1 MTLQSEALNI
11 RAVRQYFPAFS
22 YEGNKDLIFCE
33 NAGGSFVNKF
43 VLDKHHHYMANTRV
57 QPYGAYSPS
66 REAGAAMDAS
76 YEAFA
81 AMHGVTRDEI
91 MFGPSTSMNSYIL
104 AHSLVKTLQQ
114 GDEIIVTNQ
123 DHEANGGSWRR
134 LAEQGMQIS
143 EWTVDPAT
151 GVLNPADLIGLLTE
165 KTKVVCFP
173 HCSNLVGAANDV
185 KAIVKSIRAQNAEI
199 KIIVDGV
206 AWAPHAHLDFIDL
219 DIDAYMY
226 SLYKTYGPHLGL
238 LYVRKSWLE
247 SLSHQGHFF
256 NEAKGIPYKLT
267 PAGPHHND
275 IACASGVVDYYQ
287 SIAKDVNIVTGA
299 IKSDCAAM
307 FEQVE
312 TQETALMGILL
323 DYLVNKEGLTV
334 YGGSENNRA
343 TRAPTVGFSSKKQ
356 SSTDIAQ
363 ALRNRNIGCSSGHFY
378 AYRLC
383 EAIGLD
389 TNDGVVRISLL
400 HYNTIEEAQT
410 IVTTLDE
417 VLS

>member
-43 VLDKHHHYMANTRV
+43 VLNKHHHYMANTRV

-91 MFGPSTSMNSYIL
+91 MFGPS
-104 AHSLVKTLQQ
+104 K
-114 GDEIIVTNQ
+114 
-123 DHEANGGSWRR
+123 
-134 LAEQGMQIS
+134 IS

-151 GVLNPADLIGLLTE
+151 GVLNPADLIGLITD

-185 KAIVKSIRAQNAEI
+185 KTIVKSIRAQNAEI

-219 DIDAYMY
+219 DVDAYMY

-287 SIAKDVNIVTGA
+287 SIAKDLNIPNFDGDGLLV
-299 IKSDCAAM
+299 
-307 FEQVE
+307 FEK
-312 TQETALMGILL
+312 
-323 DYLVNKEGLTV
+323 Y
-334 YGGSENNRA
+334 
-343 TRAPTVGFSSKKQ
+343 
-356 SSTDIAQ
+356 
-363 ALRNRNIGCSSGHFY
+363 
-378 AYRLC
+378 
-383 EAIGLD
+383 
-389 TNDGVVRISLL
+389 
-400 HYNTIEEAQT
+400 
-410 IVTTLDE
+410 
-417 VLS
+417 

>member
-1 MTLQSEALNI
+1 MTTISDALNMS
-11 RAVRQYFPAFS
+11 AVRQYFPAFT
-22 YEGNKDLIFCE
+22 YEGNKDLVFCE

-66 REAGAAMDAS
+66 KEAGQAMDAS

-104 AHSLVKTLQQ
+104 AQSLSKTLNS

-134 LAEQGMQIS
+134 LASEGMEIS
-143 EWTVDPAT
+143 EWSVDPKT
-151 GVLNPADLIGLLTE
+151 GILNPEDLIALISD
-165 KTKVVCFP
+165 KTKVICFP
-173 HCSNLVGAANDV
+173 HCSNLIGAANDV
-185 KAIVKSIRAQNAEI
+185 KAIVKQIRAKNTDI
-199 KIIVDGV
+199 KVIVDGV
-206 AWAPHAHLDFIDL
+206 AWAPHVHLDFIDL

-226 SLYKTYGPHLGL
+226 SMYKTYGPHIGF
-238 LYVRKSWLE
+238 LYVRSSWLA

-256 NEAKGIPYKLT
+256 NEAKGFGYRLT

-287 SIAKDVNIVTGA
+287 AIAKDAGLATGDVKADCKA
-299 IKSDCAAM
+299 IFKKVE
-307 FEQVE
+307 EQE
-312 TQETALMGILL
+312 ILLMGTLL
-323 DYLVNKEGLTV
+323 DYLTQKANLTV
-334 YGGSENNRA
+334 YGGTENNRQL
-343 TRAPTVGFSSKKQ
+343 RAPTVGFTSSSQ
-356 SSTDIAQ
+356 SSTEIAA
-363 ALRNRNIGCSSGHFY
+363 ALRNQQIGCSSGHFY

-383 EAIGLD
+383 EALGLD
-389 TNDGVVRISLL
+389 TNDGVVRISLV
-400 HYNTIEEAQT
+400 HYNTIEEVEK
-410 IVTTLDE
+410 IIKTLE
-417 VLS
+417 QVLL